1 MPRAKTTEDYM
12 STEGAQSAVK
22 VVQEKMDAGS
32 SAEDVVRSLADS
44 GLRVYSEGE
53 MDEYKA
59 EEESGD
65 AALPEAMMEKPEEKP
80 SEEGGESG
88 EPGDM
93 KGLTILA
100 IRSAL
105 KQDSENKEAK
115 RKETEQEAL
124 NV

>member
-1 MPRAKTTEDYM
+1 MPSPKTTDDYM
-12 STEGAQSAVK
+12 GTEGAKSAVK
-22 VVQEKMDAGS
+22 VVQEKMDAGA
-32 SAEDVVRSLADS
+32 SAEDVVRSLSDS

-59 EEESGD
+59 DEGSGD
-65 AALPEAMMEKPEEKP
+65 AALPDAMMKKEGMPE
-80 SEEGGESG
+80 GESR
-88 EPGDM
+88 EPEDM

-115 RKETEQEAL
+115 RKEEQEDEQEAL